1 MNGAKELSPYKVIS
15 LLEGNEHEIRPEI
28 YNNIGTLH
36 MRLQNLTQ
44 AKHFLNL
51 ALEKVRAES
60 EYVDQSY
67 TKSLSTT
74 IRYNIARLSE
84 EMYAFDKGMSFLLF
98 LKRCYHEN
106 RKNKFVFE
114 DIGTI
119 NCWPSI

>member
-84 EMYAFDKGMSFLLF
+84 EMYAFDKGMSFYCFLSDVITKTGKINLF
-98 LKRCYHEN
+98 LRTSE
-106 RKNKFVFE
+106 R
-114 DIGTI
+114 
-119 NCWPSI
+119 